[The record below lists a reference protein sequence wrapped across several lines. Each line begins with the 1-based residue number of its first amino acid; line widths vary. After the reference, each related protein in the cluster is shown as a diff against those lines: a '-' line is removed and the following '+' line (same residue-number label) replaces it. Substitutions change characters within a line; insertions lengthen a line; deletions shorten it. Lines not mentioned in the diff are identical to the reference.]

1 MGNVVTVRKIIS
13 GIIGLVLLMGM
24 LFGCSDADKPLV
36 LLTAPVVSGPAP
48 LDVSFDLS
56 HSEVPGNT
64 PLQYTLNF
72 GDGTTPV
79 TGSDLDLIVHH
90 TYEVAGTFTARLTVT
105 DADGHRGESSLV
117 ITVSNDEPPV
127 GTSVGMTAPDFT
139 AHTTD
144 GGEITLSDYRGQVVI
159 LEFWGAWCAPCKA
172 SMPHLQD
179 LYERYHSRGLVVI
192 AVSTDQEEQDT
203 IDFLNENGYT
213 DFISVWEPG
222 GKHESPIT
230 KLYGVDSSFVGIPR
244 TYVLD
249 RQGIIRYVG
258 HPMNLTDEFI
268 QGLL

>member
-1 MGNVVTVRKIIS
+1 MWNAVAVRKIIS

-36 LLTAPVVSGPAP
+36 LLSAPVVSGPAP

-56 HSEVPGNT
+56 HSEIPQGT
-64 PLQYTLNF
+64 PLHYTLDF
-72 GDGTTPV
+72 GDGSAPA
-79 TGSDLDLIVHH
+79 TGTDLDLIVHH
-90 TYEVAGTFTARLTVT
+90 TYEVAGTFTAHLTVT
-105 DADGHRGESSLV
+105 DADGHQGESSLV
-117 ITVSNDEPPV
+117 ITVSDDGPPV

-179 LYERYHSRGLVVI
+179 LYDSYHSRGLVVI
-192 AVSTDQEEQDT
+192 TVSTDQEEQDT
-203 IDFLNENGYT
+203 IDFLNDNGYT

-222 GKHESPIT
+222 GKYGSPIT
-230 KLYGVDSSFVGIPR
+230 KLYGVDSPLVGIPR

-249 RQGIIRYVG
+249 RQGVIRYVG